1 MSSSFI
7 NRTISGVVLLLITIC
22 CLYFKGIPLI
32 LYSFLIATLSFYEI
46 IKTLKLKYRDY
57 VFLVTALFIAFTQYA
72 IVKSSLVLTLT
83 GILVYSILSFVVYL
97 FNDNLNLDFPKNLVF
112 SFFYIV
118 VPMGLFMN
126 LGFTGKLWFVFMIS
140 WGTDT
145 FAYIFGITLGRN
157 KLCPKISPKKT
168 VEGSLGGVF
177 GSILMCLI
185 VNRILFND
193 SVILIIMLA
202 AFGSILAQV
211 GDLFASRI
219 KREFN
224 IKDFS
229 NLIMGHGGVLD
240 RYDSILFVTPVVY
253 IVVNLFGG
261 I

>member
-7 NRTISGVVLLLITIC
+7 NRTISGAILLLITIV

-32 LYSFLIATLSFYEI
+32 LYSFLIATLSFYEM
-46 IKTLKLKYRDY
+46 IKTLKVKYKDSIFLFSNFFIGFTMYSILKSDL
-57 VFLVTALFIAFTQYA
+57 VFTL
-72 IVKSSLVLTLT
+72 SS
-83 GILVYSILSFVVYL
+83 ILVYTISVFLIYL
-97 FNDNLNLDFPKNLVF
+97 FNEKLDFKFPISLVF
-112 SFFYIV
+112 SFMYII
-118 VPMGLFMN
+118 VPMGLFLNM
-126 LGFTGKLWFVFMIS
+126 GYTGKLWFVFMIS

-145 FAYIFGITLGRN
+145 FAYLFGLTLGKH
-157 KLCPKISPKKT
+157 KLCPTISPKKT
-168 VEGSLGGVF
+168 IEGSFGGIL

-185 VNRILFND
+185 INYLLFNYKVFLIVLLAVIG
-193 SVILIIMLA
+193 SV
-202 AFGSILAQV
+202 FAQV

-229 NLIMGHGGVLD
+229 NLILGHGGILD